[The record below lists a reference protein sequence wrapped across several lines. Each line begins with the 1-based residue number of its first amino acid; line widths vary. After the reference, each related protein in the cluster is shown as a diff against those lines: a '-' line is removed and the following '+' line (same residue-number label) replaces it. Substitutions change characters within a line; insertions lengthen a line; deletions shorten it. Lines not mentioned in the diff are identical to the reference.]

1 MILDIPNAFTQTL
14 VLKDKER
21 IIIKI
26 IKRLVKIILEINY
39 ESYTS
44 FVYEGI
50 RENFISKNYKD
61 AI

>member
-1 MILDIPNAFTQTL
+1 MILDIPNAFAQTL